1 MPELSTTSYA
11 ILGLLALRDHTT
23 YELAKQMQRTVG
35 YIWPRAERK
44 LYDEPKRLVRAG
56 YAEAASDLVGRR
68 RRTTYSITPAGRQAL
83 ARWLGTEPAPPA
95 LEFEGM
101 LRVLFA
107 DQGSIA
113 QLRQSLQAI
122 AAQAGASRARFAGM
136 AAGILA
142 TGGEYPHRAHVNA
155 LGMRFMTAYFD
166 QITAWAGW
174 ALEAVAGWEDTAA
187 PARTWGAQ
195 ARDIFTGAARP
206 AARETAPDT
215 PPDTPL
221 ETARDPARDTAGG
234 PGPRHDLR
242 HRPG

>member
-1 MPELSTTSYA
+1 VAELTTTSYA

-44 LYDEPKRLVRAG
+44 LYDEPKRLVAAG
-56 YAEAASDLVGRR
+56 YAEAVKDLVGRR
-68 RRTTYSITPAGRQAL
+68 RRTTYSITPAGREAL

-107 DQGSIA
+107 DQGDIG
-113 QLRQSLQAI
+113 QLRRSVQAVADQ
-122 AAQAGASRARFAGM
+122 AAERRAHFADM
-136 AAGILA
+136 AAGILD

-166 QITAWAGW
+166 QIIAWSRW
-174 ALEAVAGWEDTAA
+174 ALEEIDGWDDTTT
-187 PARTWGAQ
+187 PASTW
-195 ARDIFTGAARP
+195 AARARALFAE
-206 AARETAPDT
+206 AAHLPDVAIGGEGAVRKTREP
-215 PPDTPL
+215 
-221 ETARDPARDTAGG
+221 
-234 PGPRHDLR
+234 
-242 HRPG
+242 

>member
-1 MPELSTTSYA
+1 MAELTTTSYA

-44 LYDEPKRLVRAG
+44 LYDEPKRLVQAG
-56 YAEAASDLVGRR
+56 YAQAASDLVGQR
-68 RRTTYSITPAGRQAL
+68 RRTTDTITPAGRQAL
-83 ARWLGTEPAPPA
+83 ASWLGTEPAPPA

-107 DQGSIA
+107 DQGSIG
-113 QLRQSLQAI
+113 QLRQAIQAI
-122 AAQAGASRARFAGM
+122 ATQAAARRAEFADM

-166 QITAWAGW
+166 QITAWADW
-174 ALEAVAGWEDTAA
+174 ALEETGGWDDTTA
-187 PARTWGAQ
+187 PAQTWAAQ
-195 ARDIFTGAARP
+195 ARDIFTDTARP
-206 AARETAPDT
+206 HDADRPRKDAAGKDS
-215 PPDTPL
+215 
-221 ETARDPARDTAGG
+221 
-234 PGPRHDLR
+234 
-242 HRPG
+242 

>member
-1 MPELSTTSYA
+1 VAELTTTSYA

-44 LYDEPKRLVRAG
+44 LYDEPKRLVDAG
-56 YAEAASDLVGRR
+56 YAQAAAGLVGRR

-83 ARWLGTEPAPPA
+83 ARWLGTETAPPT

-107 DQGSIA
+107 DQGTVG
-113 QLRQSLQAI
+113 QLRQSLQAV
-122 AAQAGASRARFAGM
+122 AAQAAARRAHFADM

-155 LGMRFMTAYFD
+155 LGMRFMTGYFE
-166 QITAWAGW
+166 QLTGWADW
-174 ALEAVAGWEDTAA
+174 ALEVIGDWDDTTT
-187 PARTWGAQ
+187 PARTWAAQ
-195 ARDIFTGAARP
+195 ADGIFTAAARP
-206 AARETAPDT
+206 
-215 PPDTPL
+215 
-221 ETARDPARDTAGG
+221 RDQG
-234 PGPRHDLR
+234 
-242 HRPG
+242 

>member
-1 MPELSTTSYA
+1 MAELTTTSYA

-44 LYDEPKRLVRAG
+44 LYDEPKRLVQAG
-56 YAEAASDLVGRR
+56 YAAAASDLVGRR

-107 DQGSIA
+107 DQGSIGH
-113 QLRQSLQAI
+113 LRQSIQAI
-122 AAQAGASRARFAGM
+122 AAHAASSRARFAEM

-155 LGMRFMTAYFD
+155 LGMRFMIAYYD
-166 QITAWAGW
+166 QMSAWADW
-174 ALEAVAGWEDTAA
+174 ALDVINGWDDTTT
-187 PARTWGAQ
+187 PARTWAAQ
-195 ARDIFTGAARP
+195 AADIFTDAARP
-206 AARETAPDT
+206 ATLTVPGK
-215 PPDTPL
+215 
-221 ETARDPARDTAGG
+221 DTAGK
-234 PGPRHDLR
+234 DL
-242 HRPG
+242 